1 MSLLAVPDLLK
12 KGAVN
17 LRLRTKLL
25 LSFILLSTALICA
38 TLQVVWNNAQTQ
50 AQKEIERNAASAGL
64 TIQLVHRQVQL
75 VLNRKADLL
84 ASLAFMRNGD
94 STTIEDAGNDPWQSD
109 DCNLFVLGDHS
120 GKLQALHASG
130 AAPPIAEAQRMLSES
145 VGRGETA
152 GWWFAGKSLYQVAIQ
167 PFYGD
172 ANRKGNPQGYVVV
185 GRLIDG
191 HAVRDLGKL
200 SSTDVV
206 YRFGDEV
213 AAGSLPPLKEAE
225 FAQRTRQ
232 GAPGNEISLDGE
244 SYRTLTV
251 ELTPGTQPATTVTVL
266 KSYKEMTAYLLA
278 LNRWLVG
285 LGLTALLG
293 GAVLIFAI
301 SHTITQPLG
310 TLVEAVKAL
319 ERGNFAYPLEASG
332 DDEVSRVTRAFAEMR
347 DTLKSDEIQ
356 KKQLEEQLRQS
367 QKMEALG
374 RLAGSVAH
382 DFNNLLTVIR
392 GHSELLLDRVQVAE
406 RFDHSAQQIR
416 KTADRASALTR
427 QLLMFSRRQVLQPKV
442 VDLNELIGDMGKLLR
457 RLVREDIELSVEL
470 GDSLGRVKVDPSQL
484 EQVLLNLVVNA
495 IDAMPMGGRL
505 TIATENAVVSP
516 EYKERR
522 PYVELGNYVVLS
534 VSDTG
539 HGMDAET
546 KAHIFEPFFTTKELG
561 KGTGLGLA
569 TVYGVVKQSG
579 GFIWVESEP
588 GHGSC
593 FQIYLPHTEEV
604 AEAAPGPESGLV
616 AGKTRRKTIL
626 VVEDET
632 DVREVA
638 CEFLT
643 TAGYRVLTAENGWE
657 ALETL
662 ERLGDC
668 IEVVLTDVVMP
679 RMRGPELARR
689 LKTIRPDVKIIY
701 MTGYLERNE
710 EESAIL
716 AEAPILQKPFS
727 RESIVRHAALALN
740 GSSAKKNKT
749 PATVM

>member
-1 MSLLAVPDLLK
+1 MSLRTVPDLLK

-25 LSFILLSTALICA
+25 LSFTFLSTALICA
-38 TLQVVWNNAQTQ
+38 TLLVVWNNAQSH
-50 AQKEIERNAASAGL
+50 AQKEIERNAASASL
-64 TIQLVHRQVQL
+64 TIQLVHRQVQM
-75 VLNRKADLL
+75 VLHRKADLL

-94 STTIEDAGNDPWQSD
+94 PTTIEDAGNDPWQSE
-109 DCNLFVLGDHS
+109 DCNLFVLGDQG
-120 GKLQALHASG
+120 GKLHALHTSG
-130 AAPPIAEAQRMLSES
+130 PAPPMADAQRMLSES
-145 VGRGETA
+145 VVRGETA

-167 PFYGD
+167 PFYRGAD
-172 ANRKGNPQGYVVV
+172 SKGSPQGYVVV

-191 HAVRDLGKL
+191 RAVHDLGRL

-213 AAGSLPPLKEAE
+213 AVGSLPPLKEAE
-225 FAQRTRQ
+225 FAERTKHE
-232 GAPGNEISLDGE
+232 AAGNEIRLDSE
-244 SYRTLTV
+244 NYRTLTV
-251 ELTPGTQPATTVTVL
+251 ELTPGTYPPTTVTVL
-266 KSYKEMTAYLLA
+266 KSYKEMTAYLHA
-278 LNRWLVG
+278 LNRWLLG
-285 LGLTALLG
+285 LGLTALFG

-332 DDEVSRVTRAFAEMR
+332 DDEVSRLTRAFADMR
-347 DTLKSDEIQ
+347 ETLKSDEIQ

-392 GHSELLLDRVQVAE
+392 GHSELLLDRVHIAE
-406 RFDHSAQQIR
+406 AFDHSAQQIR

-427 QLLMFSRRQVLQPKV
+427 QLLMFSRRQMLQPKV
-442 VDLNELIGDMGKLLR
+442 VDVNELIADMGKLLR
-457 RLVREDIELSVEL
+457 RLIREDIELSVEL
-470 GDSLGRVKVDPSQL
+470 GESLGRVKVDPGQL
-484 EQVLLNLVVNA
+484 EQVVLNLAVNA
-495 IDAMPMGGRL
+495 IDAMPMGGKL
-505 TIATENAVVSP
+505 TVATENTVVGP
-516 EYKERR
+516 EYRESR
-522 PYVELGNYVVLS
+522 PYVELGNYVLLR

-539 HGMDAET
+539 QGMDAET
-546 KAHIFEPFFTTKELG
+546 KARIFEPFFTTKEFG

-579 GFIWVESEP
+579 GFIWVESQP
-588 GHGSC
+588 GRGSC
-593 FQIYLPHTEEV
+593 FHIYLPLTEEV
-604 AEAAPGPESGLV
+604 AEATPAPENGVV

-632 DVREVA
+632 DVRELA

-657 ALETL
+657 ALQTL
-662 ERLGDC
+662 ERLGEC

-689 LKTIRPDVKIIY
+689 LKTIRPEVKIIY
-701 MTGYLERNE
+701 MTGYLDRND
-710 EESAIL
+710 EESAVL

-727 RESIVRHAALALN
+727 RDTIVRHAALALN
-740 GSSAKKNKT
+740 GSSSRKT
-749 PATVM
+749 KSPATVM